1 MPSQNLGGSPVELNG
16 IELHFALHGGR
27 GKFDPDF
34 DPCVLRHRQAGSDVR
49 SSFIRSSPNERL
61 AAACAC
67 LHLRRYLL
75 PLHCL

>member
-34 DPCVLRHRQAGSDVR
+34 DPCVLRHRQAGC
-49 SSFIRSSPNERL
+49 EE
-61 AAACAC
+61 
-67 LHLRRYLL
+67 
-75 PLHCL
+75 

>member
-34 DPCVLRHRQAGSDVR
+34 DPCVLRHRQAGCEEQLHHSV
-49 SSFIRSSPNERL
+49 ITERE

-75 PLHCL
+75 QLHCL